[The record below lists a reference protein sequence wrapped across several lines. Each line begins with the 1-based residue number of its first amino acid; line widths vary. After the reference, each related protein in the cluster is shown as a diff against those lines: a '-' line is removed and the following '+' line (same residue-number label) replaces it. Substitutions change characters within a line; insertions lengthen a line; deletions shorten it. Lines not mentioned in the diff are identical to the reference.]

1 MTELEIKRKAMLDAI
16 YDVKECLRVYDK
28 EIKRITSKSVDELL
42 ISELLALSLFMVK
55 VQNNKEIN
63 DESTRTI

>member
-28 EIKRITSKSVDELL
+28 EIKRIKSKSVDELL